1 MITCGIELSD
11 VDHIVFRIEK
21 LQLDEEAHVRP
32 EIDPPTCPTAFKFL
46 LVGSAENTSVLG
58 KAEGLEMSLAAS
70 PVSEQPSTIMRHLN
84 VGHRIESVPECSYPI
99 LFD

>member
-1 MITCGIELSD
+1 MITSDIELSD

-32 EIDPPTCPTAFKFL
+32 EIDLPISATAFNFL
-46 LVGSAENTSVLG
+46 LVGSAENTSVLV
-58 KAEGLEMSLAAS
+58 EGLEMSLAAN
-70 PVSEQPSTIMRHLN
+70 PMSEQPPTIMRHLN
-84 VGHRIESVPECSYPI
+84 VGIRIESVPECSYPI